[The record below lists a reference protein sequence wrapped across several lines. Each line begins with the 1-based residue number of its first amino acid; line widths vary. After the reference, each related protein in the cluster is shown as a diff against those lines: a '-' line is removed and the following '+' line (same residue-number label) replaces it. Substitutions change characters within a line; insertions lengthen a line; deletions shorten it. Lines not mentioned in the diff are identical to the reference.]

1 MVPGET
7 DPPVQRLRDRV
18 CIVTGAASGIGRA
31 IAIRFAR
38 EGARVAIFDPRSE
51 PIEGGESTI
60 ELIRRNGG
68 EAAAY
73 AVDVS
78 DWDELD
84 RAASDVIAAHG
95 ALHVMVNNAAIYTG
109 TDLLETTQRDWDRVM
124 AVNLRGLFNG
134 CKRAVRQ
141 MLTQEPIAEARGRIV
156 NISSQHGMIA
166 CPGDIAYGVSK
177 AGAVYIT
184 RQIAADFA
192 ARGIVCNA
200 VAPGKILTGRTDAI
214 DEASL
219 RYSRSR
225 TPMAGGPL
233 GRLGKPDDVASAAL
247 FLASDECSYVNG
259 ANLMVDGGWTAA

>member
-1 MVPGET
+1 MTGN
-7 DPPVQRLRDRV
+7 RLQERV
-18 CIVTGAASGIGRA
+18 CMVTGAASGIGRA
-31 IAIRFAR
+31 IARRFAA
-38 EGARVAIFDPRSE
+38 EGAQVVILDPRSE
-51 PIEGGESTI
+51 PIEGGESTV
-60 ELIRRNGG
+60 ELIRRDGG
-68 EAAAY
+68 KVTQL

-78 DWDELD
+78 NWVEVDGAVRTTVAE
-84 RAASDVIAAHG
+84 HG
-95 ALHVMVNNAAIYTG
+95 VLHVMVNNAAIYTG
-109 TDLLETTQRDWDRVM
+109 TDLLATTTEDWDRVM

-134 CKRAVRQ
+134 CKRAVKQ

-177 AGAVYIT
+177 AGSVYIT
-184 RQIAADFA
+184 RQIAADYA

-219 RYSRSR
+219 QYARSR
-225 TPMAGGPL
+225 TPMAGEPL
-233 GRLGKPDDVASAAL
+233 GRLGKPDDVASAVL

>member
-1 MVPGET
+1 MT
-7 DPPVQRLRDRV
+7 NRRLQDRV

-31 IAIRFAR
+31 IAQRFAAA
-38 EGARVAIFDPRSE
+38 GAQVVIFDPRSE
-51 PIEGGESTI
+51 PIEGGVSTL
-60 ELIRRNGG
+60 ELIRQSGG
-68 EAAAY
+68 RVSALD
-73 AVDVS
+73 VDVS
-78 DWDELD
+78 SWEQVDH
-84 RAASDVIAAHG
+84 AVSDTVVTHG

-109 TDLLETTQRDWDRVM
+109 TDLLATSTEDWDRVM
-124 AVNLRGLFNG
+124 AVNLRGVFNG
-134 CKRAVRQ
+134 CKRAVQQ
-141 MLTQEPIAEARGRIV
+141 MLTQAPIAEARGRIV

-184 RQIAADFA
+184 RQIANDYA

-219 RYSRSR
+219 HYARSR
-225 TPMAGGPL
+225 TPMAGEPL
-233 GRLGKPDDVASAAL
+233 GRLGKPDDVANAAL
-247 FLASDECSYVNG
+247 FLASDECSYING

>member
-1 MVPGET
+1 MS
-7 DPPVQRLRDRV
+7 RLADRI

-31 IAIRFAR
+31 IALRFAT
-38 EGARVAIFDPRSE
+38 EGARVVILDPRSE
-51 PIEGGESTI
+51 PIEGGESTLK
-60 ELIRRNGG
+60 LIRAAGG
-68 EAAAY
+68 EAQAL

-78 DWDELD
+78 DWAQLD
-84 RAASDVIAAHG
+84 DAVSSVVEEHG

-109 TDLLETTQRDWDRVM
+109 RDLLATSQQDWDRVM
-124 AVNLRGLFNG
+124 AVNLRGVFFG
-134 CKRAVRQ
+134 CKRAVQQ
-141 MLTQEPIAEARGRIV
+141 MLTQPPLGEARGRIV

-184 RQIAADFA
+184 RQIAADYA

-214 DEASL
+214 DEASMQ
-219 RYSRSR
+219 YSRSR
-225 TPMAGGPL
+225 TPMAGEPL
-233 GRLGKPDDVASAAL
+233 GRLGKPADVASAAL
-247 FLASDECSYVNG
+247 FLASDDCTYVNG

>member
-1 MVPGET
+1 MNPK
-7 DPPVQRLRDRV
+7 PLADRV
-18 CIVTGAASGIGRA
+18 CMISGAASGIGRA
-31 IAIRFAR
+31 IARRFAA
-38 EGARVAIFDPRSE
+38 EGARVIILDPRE
-51 PIEGGESTI
+51 DPIEGGEPTVD
-60 ELIRRNGG
+60 LIRRDGG
-68 EAAAY
+68 EAKAL

-78 DWDELD
+78 SWEQVDE
-84 RAASDVIAAHG
+84 AVSDTVAEYG

-109 TDLLETTQRDWDRVM
+109 TDLLSTSTEDWDRVM
-124 AVNLRGLFNG
+124 SVNLRGMFNG
-134 CKRAVRQ
+134 CKRAVQQ
-141 MLTQEPIAEARGRIV
+141 MLRQEPIGEARGRIV

-184 RQIAADFA
+184 RQIANDYA

-225 TPMAGGPL
+225 TPMAGEPL
-233 GRLGKPDDVASAAL
+233 GRLGKPDDVANAAL
-247 FLASDECSYVNG
+247 FLASDECTYMNG